1 MDKNINQQNFNEGT
15 ILHGVTSNKFTHEI
29 KEYFIVEEKET
40 MFKIRIKKSR
50 MIELANMDEK
60 EEEYS
65 LLLNEGYKES
75 GNMKAGAGKAVKIK
89 RNEDSY
95 ECIFYEGEK
104 GKDFDVKNIESKSF
118 IKLNKS
124 HLEAIF
130 TFLRCN
136 AKVEAKKLEEKRI
149 ERTTLELS

>member
-1 MDKNINQQNFNEGT
+1 MK
-15 ILHGVTSNKFTHEI
+15 ILMSASF
-29 KEYFIVEEKET
+29 
-40 MFKIRIKKSR
+40 
-50 MIELANMDEK
+50 
-60 EEEYS
+60 
-65 LLLNEGYKES
+65 
-75 GNMKAGAGKAVKIK
+75 MK
-89 RNEDSY
+89 
-95 ECIFYEGEK
+95 EK